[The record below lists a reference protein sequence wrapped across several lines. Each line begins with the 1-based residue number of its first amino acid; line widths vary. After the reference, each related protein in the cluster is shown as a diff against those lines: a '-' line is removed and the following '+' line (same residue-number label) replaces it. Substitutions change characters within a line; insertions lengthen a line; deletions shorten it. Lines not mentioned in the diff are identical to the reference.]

1 MDTSPPADPY
11 PTESSPAMNGTA
23 STHLLPVVIAPG
35 FHNSAL
41 TDGIVRS
48 LPSFVSYK
56 IVDAFA
62 ASPPA
67 MYDWLTANVQTP
79 TVPSPTVQTP
89 TVQTPTVSEP
99 PVPFVAIGFSAG
111 VVGLAGALA
120 LWQQQRWIEKQQ
132 SSKTPVQKAAVAR
145 FIAVDGWGVPV
156 IGVPITRMSH
166 DHFTH
171 VSSLPLGAGD
181 VNFFASPAVEH
192 LDMWREPDQ
201 VMGREVKGWTLD
213 SATGVPMTAAEF
225 LRRVLHAEWNRAFSW
240 RN

>member
-1 MDTSPPADPY
+1 MDSSPPTD
-11 PTESSPAMNGTA
+11 SSPATNSTA
-23 STHLLPVVIAPG
+23 SKHLLPVMIAPG
-35 FHNSAL
+35 FHESAL

-48 LPSFVSYK
+48 LPSFVSNK

-67 MYDWLTANVQTP
+67 MYDWLTANVP
-79 TVPSPTVQTP
+79 KPKAG
-89 TVQTPTVSEP
+89 EP
-99 PVPFVAIGFSAG
+99 PIPFVAIGFSAG

-132 SSKTPVQKAAVAR
+132 KPSQKHPQKAEAAR

-156 IGVPITRMSH
+156 GGLPVTRMSH

-171 VSSLPLGAGD
+171 LSSLPLGAGD
-181 VNFFASPAVEH
+181 VNFFASPAVAH
-192 LDMWREPDQ
+192 LDMWREPDR
-201 VMGREVKGWTLD
+201 VRGREVQGWTLD
-213 SATGVPMTAAEF
+213 DSAGVPMTSAEF
-225 LRRVLHAEWNRAFSW
+225 LRRVLHAEWNKAFSW